1 MIRSHIKWLTAILIT
16 LVAFAL
22 ALSMTAP
29 TVAEAKRRP
38 TPTPASP
45 TPVPDFRLDYAT
57 YGYNDLGY
65 VVKGGLPTC
74 DLCADAWEPRFIDR
88 SGQACFYG
96 SNNFT
101 LTSLNGFEGE
111 VYIGA
116 SSIIP
121 KGVASE
127 MANKVFIPRDQTVLV
142 PFTLKAASDASGHG
156 LVLVQA
162 IGVGGTTP
170 THSIYHEVWVVD
182 QLPPCQ

>member
-1 MIRSHIKWLTAILIT
+1 MIRPHIARLATILVT

-22 ALSMTAP
+22 TLSMTAP
-29 TVAEAKRRP
+29 TVAAAKRKP
-38 TPTPASP
+38 TPTPIQP
-45 TPVPDFRLDYAT
+45 TPPPDFLLRYAT
-57 YGYNDLGY
+57 YSYPDLGY

-88 SGQACFYG
+88 SGEACFYG
-96 SNNFT
+96 SNQFT

-116 SSIIP
+116 HSLSQGVTSEIP
-121 KGVASE
+121 
-127 MANKVFIPRDQTVLV
+127 NKVFIPRDATVLV
-142 PFTLKAASDASGHG
+142 PFVLKATSEASGSD

-170 THSIYHEVWVVD
+170 THSIYHEVWYVD
-182 QLPPCQ
+182 QLPPCE